1 MAQEDITRSV
11 KDVGG
16 KFNFGDIV
24 PGVSAFTKIASSV
37 YGGIMAKRAAE
48 ETKQKLDKMKRE
60 NDNEDRRVSYRDPSQ
75 SIIAQYALRR
85 TFDAI
90 RDRNRQA
97 AGTAAVMGGT
107 PGVAVEK
114 AANAEQGAETAARV
128 AASEAARQDQLRQ
141 QHVARK
147 QQLEQ
152 EEYNLIQQKRQNIAN
167 AVQNGLGIAGSMA
180 QG

>member
-1 MAQEDITRSV
+1 MIGTAI
-11 KDVGG
+11 
-16 KFNFGDIV
+16 
-24 PGVSAFTKIASSV
+24 SAFTKIASSV
-37 YGGIMAKRAAE
+37 YGGIQGAKANREARDKIAA
-48 ETKQKLDKMKRE
+48 MKRE

-75 SIIAQYALRR
+75 SIVAQYALRR

-107 PGVAVEK
+107 PESVAVEK
-114 AANAEQGAETAARV
+114 AANAEQGADTAARV
-128 AASEAARQDQLRQ
+128 AASEAARQDQLHQ

-152 EEYNLIQQKRQNIAN
+152 EEYNLIRQKRQNIAN
-167 AVQNGLGIAGSMA
+167 AVQNGLGIAGGIA

>member
-1 MAQEDITRSV
+1 MIGIGTAL
-11 KDVGG
+11 
-16 KFNFGDIV
+16 
-24 PGVSAFTKIASSV
+24 SAFAKIGSAV
-37 YGGIMAKRAAE
+37 YGGIQGARANREAR
-48 ETKQKLDKMKRE
+48 DKIAAMKRE
-60 NDNEDRRVSYRDPSQ
+60 NDNEDRRESYRDPSQ
-75 SIIAQYALRR
+75 SIVAQYALRR

-90 RDRNRQA
+90 RDRNRQV
-97 AGTAAVMGGT
+97 AGTAAVMGAT
-107 PGVAVEK
+107 PESVAVET

-128 AASEAARQDQLRQ
+128 AASEAARQDQLHQ

-167 AVQNGLGIAGSMA
+167 AVQNGLGVAGGIA

>member
-1 MAQEDITRSV
+1 MIKTALSS
-11 KDVGG
+11 
-16 KFNFGDIV
+16 F
-24 PGVSAFTKIASSV
+24 SKIASLV
-37 YGGIMAKRAAE
+37 YGGIQEKRAAE
-48 ETKQKLDKMKRE
+48 EGQQKLDKMERE

-75 SIIAQYALRR
+75 SIFAQYALRR

-97 AGTAAVMGGT
+97 AGTAAVMGAT
-107 PGVAVEK
+107 PESVAVEK

-128 AASEAARQDQLRQ
+128 AASEAARQDQLHQ

-152 EEYNLIQQKRQNIAN
+152 EEYNLTQQKRQNVAN

>member
-1 MAQEDITRSV
+1 MIGTAL
-11 KDVGG
+11 
-16 KFNFGDIV
+16 
-24 PGVSAFTKIASSV
+24 SAFAKIASSV
-37 YGGIMAKRAAE
+37 YGGIQGAIANKEARDKIAA
-48 ETKQKLDKMKRE
+48 MKRE

-85 TFDAI
+85 TI

-97 AGTAAVMGGT
+97 AGTAAVMGAT
-107 PGVAVEK
+107 PESVAVEK

-128 AASEAARQDQLRQ
+128 AASEAARQDQLHQ

-152 EEYNLIQQKRQNIAN
+152 EEYNLTQQKRQNVAN

>member
-1 MAQEDITRSV
+1 MIGTAL
-11 KDVGG
+11 
-16 KFNFGDIV
+16 
-24 PGVSAFTKIASSV
+24 SAFAKIASSV
-37 YGGIMAKRAAE
+37 YGGIQAKRAAE
-48 ETKQKLDKMKRE
+48 EARDKIAAMKRE

-107 PGVAVEK
+107 PESVAAEK
-114 AANAEQGAETAARV
+114 AANAEQGAETVARV
-128 AASEAARQDQLRQ
+128 AASEAARQDQLHQ
-141 QHVARK
+141 QHLTRK

-152 EEYNLIQQKRQNIAN
+152 EEYNLTQQKRQNIAN
-167 AVQNGLGIAGSMA
+167 AVQNGLNVAGGIA

>member
-1 MAQEDITRSV
+1 MIGTAI
-11 KDVGG
+11 
-16 KFNFGDIV
+16 
-24 PGVSAFTKIASSV
+24 SAFTKIASAV
-37 YGGIMAKRAAE
+37 YGGIQGAIANKEARDKIAA
-48 ETKQKLDKMKRE
+48 MKRE
-60 NDNEDRRVSYRDPSQ
+60 NDNADRRESYRDPSQ
-75 SIIAQYALRR
+75 SIVAQYALRR

-107 PGVAVEK
+107 PESVAVEK

-128 AASEAARQDQLRQ
+128 AASEAARQDQLHQ

-152 EEYNLIQQKRQNIAN
+152 EEYNLIQQKRQNVAN
-167 AVQNGLGIAGSMA
+167 AVQNGLGVAGGIA